1 MRQHKILLYLRLTGM
16 AIIAGLLFTALTMIV
31 LTNSEVTYAT
41 YCVFAR
47 GNIDQSVG
55 DIFAQVAECLG
66 LFVWLT
72 SSYVSRTS
80 ALLSPQDTER
90 YGSWICA
97 TIVLRMHPNKASKV
111 ETLEGEV
118 RNRSIRPT
126 PCIKGGRH
134 ERVRKSRYWLC
145 LWRYYYIEM
154 TNSFIWQIIAMFFGV
169 AIGVTQVILSR
180 GSVADPHDENLTSL
194 GFGQILAVATL
205 LLPILG
211 FVTAY
216 CGKLAIPCCNESCKL
231 LINSIIPKGNS
242 SRERS

>member
-1 MRQHKILLYLRLTGM
+1 MREEDLSFRSYMRQHKILLYLRLTGM
-16 AIIAGLLFTALTMIV
+16 AIIAGLLFAALTMIV
-31 LTNSEVTYAT
+31 LFNSEVTYAT
-41 YCVFAR
+41 YCVFAL
-47 GNIDQSVG
+47 GNISQSVG

-72 SSYVSRTS
+72 NSYVSRTS
-80 ALLSPQDTER
+80 ALLSSQDTER

-97 TIVLRMHPNKASKV
+97 MIVSRKHLNKASKKV
-111 ETLEGEV
+111 KSLEEEV
-118 RNRSIRPT
+118 RNRSSRPS
-126 PCIKGGRH
+126 PLIEDERH

-145 LWRYYYIEM
+145 LWRYYYIEL

-169 AIGVTQVILSR
+169 AIGVTLVILSR

-216 CGKLAIPCCNESCKL
+216 CGKLAFPTVITHASC
-231 LINSIIPKGNS
+231 
-242 SRERS
+242 